1 MTEIEEIDEILKV
14 FTSDGW
20 KYIVDDINKT
30 YDAINKIDGII
41 DEKQLYQRQGEIQQ
55 LKWFMNMQDWYRNA
69 RDNLDSV

>member
-1 MTEIEEIDEILKV
+1 LTEIEEIDEILKV

>member
-20 KYIVDDINKT
+20 KYIIDDINKT